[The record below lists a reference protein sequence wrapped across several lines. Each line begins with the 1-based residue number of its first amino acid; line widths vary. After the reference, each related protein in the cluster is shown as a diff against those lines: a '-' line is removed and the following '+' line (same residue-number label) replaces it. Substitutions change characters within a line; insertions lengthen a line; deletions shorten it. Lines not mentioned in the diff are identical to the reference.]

1 MITGRLRVVRK
12 ERLKSLAVLLVGII
26 VGWVGYGMWRNPH
39 LDWDGF
45 KEAGG
50 ELFRWIGSEAM
61 RLADD
66 PFAIIG
72 IVVMVGGIIILL
84 KGAEKLIIRKQ

>member
-1 MITGRLRVVRK
+1 
-12 ERLKSLAVLLVGII
+12 
-26 VGWVGYGMWRNPH
+26 MWRNPH

-45 KEAGG
+45 KEAGS
-50 ELFRWIGSEAM
+50 ELFRWVGNEAI